1 MKKLSGTDTQRI
13 IQLFENEMS
22 TLHGVSVI
30 EKMQYRRKIM
40 NVLMPALAVNDVKVE
55 AVVGAVE
62 QRLGDVLRMFQD
74 GDAFKEKLRKE
85 LNDKL
90 RG

>member
-13 IQLFENEMS
+13 IQVFENELNMI
-22 TLHGVSVI
+22 HGVSVI

-55 AVVGAVE
+55 AVISAVE
-62 QRLGDVLRMFQD
+62 QRLGDVLRIFQD
-74 GDAFKEKLRKE
+74 GDGFKEKLRRE
-85 LNDKL
+85 LDSKL
-90 RG
+90 R

>member
-13 IQLFENEMS
+13 IQLFENELNMI
-22 TLHGVSVI
+22 HGVSVI

-40 NVLMPALAVNDVKVE
+40 NVLMPALAVNDVNLE
-55 AVVGAVE
+55 AVISAVE
-62 QRLGDVLRMFQD
+62 QRLGDVLKIFQD
-74 GDAFKEKLRKE
+74 GDNFKEKLRRE

-90 RG
+90 R

>member
-13 IQLFENEMS
+13 IQVFENELNMI
-22 TLHGVSVI
+22 HGVSVI

-55 AVVGAVE
+55 AVIGAVE
-62 QRLGDVLRMFQD
+62 QRLGDVLKIFQD
-74 GDAFKEKLRKE
+74 GDGFKEKLRKE
-85 LNDKL
+85 LHDKL
-90 RG
+90 R

>member
-13 IQLFENEMS
+13 IQLFENELNMI
-22 TLHGVSVI
+22 HGVSVI

-40 NVLMPALAVNDVKVE
+40 NVLMPSLAVNDVKVE

-62 QRLGDVLRMFQD
+62 QRLGDVLRIFQD

-85 LNDKL
+85 LNAKL